1 MYFSDLSRDAQTP
14 QGPETSLPI
23 ILPIFFPIDFL
34 HFTDGAYL
42 TYLSNT
48 MKAEASICL

>member
-1 MYFSDLSRDAQTP
+1 MYARIP
-14 QGPETSLPI
+14 QEPETSLPI

-34 HFTDGAYL
+34 RFTDGAYL

-48 MKAEASICL
+48 IKSEASICL